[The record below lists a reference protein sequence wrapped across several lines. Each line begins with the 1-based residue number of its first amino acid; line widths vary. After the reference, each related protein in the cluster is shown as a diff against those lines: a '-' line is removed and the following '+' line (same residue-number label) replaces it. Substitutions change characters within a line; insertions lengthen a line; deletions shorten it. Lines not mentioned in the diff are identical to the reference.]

1 MLLLYSLVIYEEAK
15 KDTIFQKWLLLDT
28 VARMS
33 IDHENPAASIDMHH
47 IRVKGT

>member
-28 VARMS
+28 AARMR
-33 IDHENPAASIDMHH
+33 IDHEHLA
-47 IRVKGT
+47 